1 MSNKKKITCRLLSDY
16 DQPIPLS
23 GEIIVMMHVGET
35 SYIYDTIVAK
45 IMDDCIL
52 GLDFMKNKWFWWS
65 CRSTGSIV
73 GKMFNIGALNVL
85 LVLL

>member
-1 MSNKKKITCRLLSDY
+1 MTTSMSNKKKITCRLLSDY

-52 GLDFMKNKWFWWS
+52 GLDFMKIN
-65 CRSTGSIV
+65 GSDGV
-73 GKMFNIGALNVL
+73 VVL
-85 LVLL
+85 LAPL